1 MVKGL
6 LDDELIKFINDGVVF
21 PVGRAFPSPCCVGR
35 IPDSFPPAATFI
47 TDSKPGPRTW
57 EDMEGSD
64 FDDVVVNWI
73 EVGVGAEVE
82 LPTEPA
88 ILQTI
93 TFLC

>member
-1 MVKGL
+1 
-6 LDDELIKFINDGVVF
+6 
-21 PVGRAFPSPCCVGR
+21 
-35 IPDSFPPAATFI
+35 
-47 TDSKPGPRTW
+47 
-57 EDMEGSD
+57 MEGSD